1 MLNIPF
7 SALEKKKKK
16 KSLLALNRR
25 MKEMISFS
33 LEVFVRKDSGD
44 EREGRKGGEKV
55 EGADGGSPVCL
66 CFQST
71 VESPGGQQ
79 CLRGFTV
86 TTHSRLPPPSSSLI
100 LLFSEFPE
108 TGILSVTNQL
118 NKKPSPL
125 LSYPSLSY
133 APARRPRLRRK
144 RSPPCQPLVDPSLT
158 PAG

>member
-1 MLNIPF
+1 MLW
-7 SALEKKKKK
+7 KKKKK
-16 KSLLALNRR
+16 KNPCWLWTEGWKKWYPSVWRCSYGKTRA
-25 MKEMISFS
+25 MKE
-33 LEVFVRKDSGD
+33 RG
-44 EREGRKGGEKV
+44 GKGGEKV